1 MGLWSDG
8 TTKTQLAQHFTR
20 IKWKATPL
28 LLEPSIHRPC
38 RPSLGQARMLMRGWG
53 WERKAVASRNMKRDI
68 TLQKVRQGE
77 NCNGA

>member
-1 MGLWSDG
+1 MGLCSDG

-28 LLEPSIHRPC
+28 RLEPSIHRSC
-38 RPSLGQARMLMRGWG
+38 RPSLGQACTLMRGWK

-68 TLQKVRQGE
+68 TLQTKHT
-77 NCNGA
+77 